1 MTDRSATVLCRFE
14 TDIPRHR
21 VGQNQSCKLHRMTHT
36 PSRSAVTCRKGSMMS
51 NLSTND
57 DNFSEKIANGS
68 FTLVI
73 QRKDTTLD
81 ILNNLSAVWSE
92 LLEHF
97 REAHCEDPELALE
110 DIDAAMWVLCVMKT
124 NLNVAELELERR
136 FSM

>member
-1 MTDRSATVLCRFE
+1 
-14 TDIPRHR
+14 
-21 VGQNQSCKLHRMTHT
+21 
-36 PSRSAVTCRKGSMMS
+36 MS

-73 QRKDTTLD
+73 KRKDTTLD

-110 DIDAAMWVLCVMKT
+110 DIDAAMWVLCVMKA
-124 NLNVAELELERR
+124 NSNVAESELERR

>member
-1 MTDRSATVLCRFE
+1 
-14 TDIPRHR
+14 
-21 VGQNQSCKLHRMTHT
+21 
-36 PSRSAVTCRKGSMMS
+36 MS

-57 DNFSEKIANGS
+57 DNFSEKVANGS

-73 QRKDTTLD
+73 RRNDTTLE
-81 ILNNLSAVWSE
+81 ILNNLNAVWNE

-97 REAHCEDPELALE
+97 RDAHCEDPELALE

-124 NLNVAELELERR
+124 NVNVAEAEMERR